1 MEFKDLKLD
10 LNNRTAK
17 VKDSEILLQGKQ
29 FDVLE
34 YLINSKNTIIT
45 KDQIFDK
52 IWGFD
57 SDTSTNVI
65 EVYTSGLR
73 KELKKVGYDIYL
85 KTIRG
90 VRLYLEWVIKGGFFL
105 NEQKFLRTQLFK
117 FIKSNLLNLII
128 VFLLFGIFMIILVR
142 KITFSSVNIELK
154 ENERS
159 IKKVLR
165 ELDVFEIN
173 KNNGEIDELQK
184 YNILESITNPKIL
197 CIIRDSNGEILT
209 TNISYISK
217 DAFDEFE
224 FNDEKIDKSYVV
236 IINDE
241 YSYRG
246 ITIDLSDVTNNT
258 KGYIQLLLNIDLE
271 KEMTKSYER
280 IVIWS
285 IIFGIGIS
293 IIASIVIS
301 KKSLLPLEEMLKK
314 QEEFVQNVSH
324 ELRTPLTIIQAKQ
337 ELLLSE
343 LNAKIID
350 KLEDISI
357 SLNETKRMSKLT
369 KDLMI
374 LSRGDSK
381 QLELNKEE
389 VEIDEF
395 IANIGKTYREII
407 ELQGKKFNLDLNY
420 GKVISIDTNR
430 IYQVIV
436 ILLDNAMKYTENRR
450 WNINKNIL

>member
-246 ITIDLSDVTNNT
+246 ITIDLSDITNNT

-271 KEMTKSYER
+271 KEMTRSYER

-343 LNAKIID
+343 PNAKIID

-407 ELQGKKFNLDLNY
+407 ELQGKKFNLDLKY